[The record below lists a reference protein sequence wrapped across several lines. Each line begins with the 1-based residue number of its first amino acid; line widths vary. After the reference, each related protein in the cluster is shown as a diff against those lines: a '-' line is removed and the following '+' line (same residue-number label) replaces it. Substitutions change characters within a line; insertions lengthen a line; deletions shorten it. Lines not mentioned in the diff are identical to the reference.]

1 MLRILAIGTCFG
13 SLLLAT
19 GCGYTSESGDTESSD
34 TESSDTEANEPPPS
48 NGTTYYLY
56 NHPSTT
62 VARVA
67 AFGNTTDPGRIW
79 AFRFTP
85 AYGTDTLSS
94 IKLNIRQSNAGVAQF
109 RVALYTDAA
118 TGLTRPDQLLTRLTE
133 YAGWATLGTGS
144 VYTVPVGTNGR
155 ITLSAPLLAGR
166 KYWLVVESS
175 EDCGG
180 CNWPIP
186 DYTSSGNGA
195 WDSVTIN
202 ANADVFKSTAF
213 ETSHEGYLGA
223 QIAFPL
229 QCPTGSYLKNGT
241 TAASC
246 VAAPGYYGLN
256 GAASFTACAVGQY
269 SVAGGTTAAACT
281 SCIANATSAAASDSS
296 ADCSCLATYGLVSA
310 ACVRCN
316 TISGLQLWVAAGC
329 KGASCPSGS
338 TVTADG
344 GCTCNNGKNWD
355 PASETCK

>member
-1 MLRILAIGTCFG
+1 MLRMLAIGTWLG

-19 GCGYTSESGDTESSD
+19 GCGSTSESSD
-34 TESSDTEANEPPPS
+34 TEGNEPPPS

-133 YAGWATLGTGS
+133 YAGWATLGTGT

-186 DYTSSGNGA
+186 DYTSSGDGA

-202 ANADVFKSTAF
+202 ANADAFKSTDF
-213 ETSHEGYLGA
+213 ETSHTGYLGA

-256 GAASFTACAVGQY
+256 GATTFTACAAGKY
-269 SVAGGTTAAACT
+269 SVAGGTTASACT

-296 ADCSCLATYGLVSA
+296 SDCSCNSTYGLVNA

-329 KGASCPSGS
+329 KTGSCPSGS
-338 TVTADG
+338 SATSDG
-344 GCTCNNGKNWD
+344 GCTCNSGKNWNT
-355 PASETCK
+355 ASETCK

>member
-1 MLRILAIGTCFG
+1 MLDRLAIVRHRLAVVARVGALVF
-13 SLLLAT
+13 AT
-19 GCGYTSESGDTESSD
+19 GCGSTSSD
-34 TESSDTEANEPPPS
+34 AETADAEPPPS

-56 NHPSTT
+56 NHPSTSVT
-62 VARVA
+62 SVV

-94 IKLNIRQSNAGVAQF
+94 IKLNLRQSNAKVAQF
-109 RVALYTDAA
+109 QVALYTDAA

-133 YAGWATLGTGS
+133 YAGWATLGTGT

-155 ITLSAPLLAGR
+155 ITLSAPLLAGS

-175 EDCGG
+175 DDCSG

-186 DYTSSGNGA
+186 DYTSSGDGA

-202 ANADVFKSTAF
+202 ANADAFKSTAF
-213 ETSHEGYLGA
+213 ATSHTGYLGA
-223 QIAFPL
+223 QIAFPF

-256 GAASFTACAVGQY
+256 GATTFTACAAGKY
-269 SVAGGTTAAACT
+269 SVSGGTTASVCT
-281 SCIANATSAAASDSS
+281 SCIANATSAAASDSAS
-296 ADCSCLATYGLVSA
+296 DCSCNATYGLVDA

-316 TISGLQLWVAAGC
+316 TITGLQKWVAAGC
-329 KGASCPSGS
+329 KLGDCPAGAKA
-338 TVTADG
+338 TADG
-344 GCTCNNGKNWD
+344 SCTCDSGKNWD
-355 PASETCK
+355 MTSERCK